1 MASRELLEENIDHL
15 IIFLQPKLKKTTKKQ
30 IHRGKSN
37 RPVETRSLRLAVW
50 KVSGKVCKCGE
61 YQAMMPNLCR
71 IQGKKAEELIPN
83 WPVVSGLVWVNYTVN
98 FLFETFDNGYSIE
111 P

>member
-1 MASRELLEENIDHL
+1 MAPRKLLEEKIDHL
-15 IIFLQPKLKKTTKKQ
+15 IIFLQPKLKKNKKQ

-50 KVSGKVCKCGE
+50 KVSGKVSKCGG
-61 YQAMMPNLCR
+61 YQAMMPKLCR
-71 IQGKKAEELIPN
+71 IQGKKAQELIPN
-83 WPVVSGLVWVNYTVN
+83 WPGVSGLVWVNYIVN
-98 FLFETFDNGYSIE
+98 FLFETFDNGYNIE